1 MKYLITGGAGF
12 IGSSLI
18 HKICNDSNN
27 FVLNIDK
34 LTYASKLLPL
44 NNFQNYKNY
53 NFLKLD
59 ICDQNNLFELIKNFN
74 PNVIINLAAD
84 SHVDRSIEGPYNFIK
99 NNILGTY
106 HLLEASLQYFRSL
119 NIKEK
124 SNFRFHHVS
133 TDEVYGDLETQEKPF
148 TEMTK
153 YCPSSPYSASKASS
167 DHLVNAWN
175 RTFDLPT
182 VISNCSNNYGPRQF
196 PEKLIPLTII
206 NAINGIQIPIY
217 GNGKQIRDWLYV
229 DDHVNALLMIAKNS
243 QIGETYNVGGEN
255 EHSNINVVKKICS
268 LLEDIYPYKPKNIK
282 FYDDLIFFVKDRPG
296 HDKRY
301 AIDSSKL
308 KKDLNWEAKENFE
321 SGLTKTIK
329 WYIDNKD
336 FLREFIKT

>member
-1 MKYLITGGAGF
+1 
-12 IGSSLI
+12 
-18 HKICNDSNN
+18 
-27 FVLNIDK
+27 
-34 LTYASKLLPL
+34 
-44 NNFQNYKNY
+44 
-53 NFLKLD
+53 
-59 ICDQNNLFELIKNFN
+59 
-74 PNVIINLAAD
+74 
-84 SHVDRSIEGPYNFIK
+84 
-99 NNILGTY
+99 
-106 HLLEASLQYFRSL
+106 
-119 NIKEK
+119 
-124 SNFRFHHVS
+124 
-133 TDEVYGDLETQEKPF
+133 
-148 TEMTK
+148 MTK
-153 YCPSSPYSASKASS
+153 YSPSSPYSASKASS

-268 LLEDIYPYKPKNIK
+268 LLEDIYPDKPKNIK